1 MRSVCRKFTEKRSA
15 FKNKAWKGV
24 GIRWRKRLDCD
35 AVAPVVQQIPQGMGF
50 WSWDLRQGGQD
61 SVATCP
67 TVRSLDAGHSQ
78 GRALGLGPGGSS
90 QSSAIRGYH
99 SALPRQ
105 DPGAS
110 VLEVGSGKHITV
122 TLTCRESC
130 SRSAMG
136 FASLDLSFFSH
147 RGEAVCLWKW
157 TRYYLRNSL
166 PLKIIL
172 FSVNFMNELLW
183 MKHDGVED
191 N

>member
-1 MRSVCRKFTEKRSA
+1 MCRKFTEKRSGL
-15 FKNKAWKGV
+15 KNKAWKGV

-35 AVAPVVQQIPQGMGF
+35 AVAPMVQQIPQGMGF

-61 SVATCP
+61 SVATRPAVTGC
-67 TVRSLDAGHSQ
+67 RSLPR
-78 GRALGLGPGGSS
+78 RALGLGLGGSS
-90 QSSAIRGYH
+90 QSSAIRGYR

-130 SRSAMG
+130 SRSAMD

-147 RGEAVCLWKW
+147 RGEAICLWKW

-172 FSVNFMNELLW
+172 FSFNFMNELLW